1 LPDTH
6 TIKDGVKGL
15 VKPPS
20 LQILIDNLKHYYD
33 AVGVSPP
40 TDLLTN
46 LYIYKTVLFNRMS
59 HNNIESPIY
68 KSDLDK
74 AFKVIEELDKLILP
88 TRKILLEKGTV
99 FNINLTAIT
108 YLAEI

>member
-46 LYIYKTVLFNRMS
+46 LYIYKTVLFNLMS
-59 HNNIESPIY
+59 HNNI
-68 KSDLDK
+68 
-74 AFKVIEELDKLILP
+74 KVIEELDKLILP